1 MKRVSLILILFLVML
16 LALAAFHAD
25 RTAAEKAPDPE
36 PPAASPEVT
45 LPATSPEETPEPASL
60 SMGEPPLA
68 PEPDYSLLISEV
80 MSHNRATLPG
90 AADSFPDWVE
100 LLNTGAEAVSLA
112 GLRLQCGEKSWE
124 LPEQTV
130 LPGKYVLLLC
140 EENTDFS
147 IPSEG
152 ESLSLLS
159 ARGTLIDRAEL
170 PALASDTVWTP
181 EGISAWPSPGF
192 ENSPAGY
199 EAFQSGRTV
208 EGLVISEA
216 VVYDAAGDWVEIV
229 NLGDQNAQLE
239 GWVLSDKLDR
249 AENFTFP
256 EWELGPMESVRV
268 QLPEDSFSLNA
279 QRDRLYLFDPQGK
292 LQDFVSLHDIPL
304 GGSMGRMMGAEGFWY
319 FAEAT
324 PGDENL
330 DGFRRVSAEPVSL
343 EPDGVFDGVKSVK
356 VTLSAP
362 GEIRY
367 TTDGSIPTEESELYT
382 GPISL
387 SETTVIRAVCFEKDA
402 LPSRALSL
410 SYFLNEGHSL
420 PVVSLVSDPEGLF
433 GGDRGIYSNPELD
446 EERFGAVMFYDGEE
460 GFSLDCGV
468 ELHGATSRINQPK
481 KSLKLRFRSRYDGEL
496 HYDLFENGVTDFA
509 SILLRAPQE
518 PGYSSLLRDALMH
531 ELASEA
537 FPALPVQ
544 DSRYAVLYLNG
555 EYWGVYSIREVHSPE
570 TYAYHHGLD
579 PDMVYQYRGKWGPEA
594 ETSGFYGLALNS
606 DLSNQENY
614 RKVAEHVDI
623 DSVIGWAV
631 IQAYCGNTDLHSDNM
646 RFYYTAGDD
655 VLHYALV
662 DVDHGME
669 DVQAFD
675 CPITM
680 GYKYNKLF
688 AALLN
693 SGEFRARLISQ
704 MEKAFSGVLKEE
716 NVVAKIDEMAALI
729 RPEMPRD
736 RERWGAKMSGWES
749 LVQGNKNY
757 FLNFGGRTSLV
768 RDSLKNYIG
777 ATPEWRDYYYK
788 PKES

>member
-1 MKRVSLILILFLVML
+1 MKRISLILLLFLVLL
-16 LALAAFHAD
+16 LALTAFPAD
-25 RTAAEKAPDPE
+25 RRAAEPRPSPE
-36 PPAASPEVT
+36 PQAASPEAAQPVT
-45 LPATSPEETPEPASL
+45 EPEESPQPAPL

-68 PEPDYSLLISEV
+68 PEPDYSLVISEV
-80 MSHNRATLPG
+80 MSHNRAALAG
-90 AADSFPDWVE
+90 DADSFPDWVE
-100 LLNTGAEAVSLA
+100 LLNTGTETLSLD
-112 GLRLQCGEKSWE
+112 GLCLQCGERRWE
-124 LPEQTV
+124 LPALTAQ
-130 LPGKYVLLLC
+130 PGAYVLLLC
-140 EENTDFS
+140 EEDTAFS
-147 IPSEG
+147 IPAEG

-159 ARGTLIDRAEL
+159 AGGTLIDRAEI
-170 PALASDTVWTP
+170 PALDSDTVWTP

-192 ENSPAGY
+192 ENSPSGY
-199 EAFQSGRTV
+199 EAFQCGRKV
-208 EGLVISEA
+208 LGPAISEA

-229 NLGDQNAQLE
+229 NLGNSTAQLE

-249 AENFTFP
+249 AESFSLP
-256 EWELGPMESVRV
+256 AWELGPMECVRV
-268 QLPEDSFSLNA
+268 RLPEDSFSLNA

-292 LQDFVSLHDIPL
+292 LQDYVSLHDIPL
-304 GGSMGRMMGAEGFWY
+304 GGSVGRVPGEEGFWY
-319 FAEAT
+319 FASAT
-324 PGDENL
+324 PGEKNG

-343 EPDGVFDGVKSVK
+343 ERDGVFEGVKSVK

-367 TTDGSIPTEESELYT
+367 TTDGSIPTEESERYT
-382 GPISL
+382 APL
-387 SETTVIRAVCFEKDA
+387 TLKETAVIRAVCFERDA

-410 SYFLNEGHSL
+410 SYILNEGHSL
-420 PVVSLVSDPEGLF
+420 PVVSLVSDPQGLF
-433 GGDRGIYSNPELD
+433 GGDKGIYSNPELD

-460 GFSLDCGV
+460 GFALDCGV
-468 ELHGATSRINQPK
+468 ELHGATSRIYQPK
-481 KSLKLRFRSRYDGEL
+481 KSLKLRFRSRYEGEL
-496 HYDLFENGVTDFA
+496 HYDLFENGVTDYA

-555 EYWGVYSIREVHSPE
+555 EYWGVYTIREVHSPE
-570 TYAYHHGLD
+570 SYAYRHGLD
-579 PDMVYQYRGKWGPEA
+579 PDTVYQYRGKWGPEA
-594 ETSGFYGLALNS
+594 ETSGFYSLALNT
-606 DLSNQENY
+606 DLSDPENY

-646 RFYYTAGDD
+646 RFYYTAEDD

-669 DVQAFD
+669 NEQAFD
-675 CPITM
+675 CTVTL

-688 AALLN
+688 AALLH

-704 MEKAFSGVLKEE
+704 MEEAFSGPLNEE
-716 NVVAKIDEMAALI
+716 NVVARIDEMAALI

-736 RERWGAKMSGWES
+736 RERWGAKMTWWEH
-749 LVQGNKNY
+749 LVENNKNY
-757 FLNFGGRTSLV
+757 FLNFGGRTSIV
-768 RDSLKNYIG
+768 RDGLKYYIG
-777 ATPEWRDYYYK
+777 ATPEWRDFYYK
-788 PKES
+788 PKEN

>member
-1 MKRVSLILILFLVML
+1 MKRFSLILILFLALL
-16 LALAAFHAD
+16 LALAAFQAD
-25 RTAAEKAPDPE
+25 RSIPE
-36 PPAASPEVT
+36 PVPSPET
-45 LPATSPEETPEPASL
+45 PAVSPEGTPPASEPEETPEPAPISL
-60 SMGEPPLA
+60 GEPPLA
-68 PEPDYSLLISEV
+68 PEPDYSLIISEV

-90 AADSFPDWVE
+90 TDDSFPDWVE
-100 LLNTGAEAVSLA
+100 LLNTGAEAVSLEN
-112 GLRLQCGEKSWE
+112 LRLQCGEKSWE

-130 LPGKYVLLLC
+130 QPGEYLLLLC
-140 EENTDFS
+140 EADTDFC

-152 ESLSLLS
+152 ETLTLLS
-159 ARGTLIDRAEL
+159 ARGTLIDQAQL
-170 PALASDTVWTP
+170 PALASDTAWTP
-181 EGISAWPSPGF
+181 EGVSAWPSPGF

-199 EAFQSGRTV
+199 EAFQSGRRV
-208 EGLVISEA
+208 EGLAISEA
-216 VVYDAAGDWVEIV
+216 VVYAASGDWVEIV
-229 NLGDQNAQLE
+229 NLGDRSAQLE

-249 AENFTFP
+249 SENFTFP
-256 EWELGPMESVRV
+256 VWELGPMESVRV
-268 QLPEDSFSLNA
+268 LLPEDSFSLNA

-304 GGSMGRMMGAEGFWY
+304 GGSVGRMTGAEGFWY
-319 FAEAT
+319 FAAAT

-330 DGFRRVSAEPVSL
+330 DGFRRVSAEPESL

-382 GPISL
+382 GPLSL
-387 SETTVIRAVCFEKDA
+387 KETTVIRAVCFERDA
-402 LPSRALSL
+402 LPSRSLSL

-420 PVVSLVSDPEGLF
+420 PVVSLVSDPDGLF
-433 GGDRGIYSNPELD
+433 GGDKGIYSNPELD
-446 EERFGAVMFYDGEE
+446 EERFGAVMFYDGED

-468 ELHGATSRINQPK
+468 ELHGATSRIFQPK

-496 HYDLFENGVTDFA
+496 HYDLFENGVTDYA

-570 TYAYHHGLD
+570 SYAYHHDLD
-579 PDMVYQYRGKWGPEA
+579 PDTVFQYRGKWGPEA
-594 ETSGFYGLALNS
+594 EKSGFFSLALS
-606 DLSNQENY
+606 TDMSNQENY
-614 RKVAEHVDI
+614 RQVAEHVDI

-646 RFYYTAGDD
+646 RFYYTVGDD

-669 DVQAFD
+669 SEQAFD

-680 GYKYNKLF
+680 GYKYNQLF
-688 AALLN
+688 AALLKN
-693 SGEFRARLISQ
+693 GEFRTRLISQ
-704 MEKAFSGVLKEE
+704 MEQAFSGVLKEE
-716 NVVAKIDEMAALI
+716 NVAAKIDEMAAAI

-736 RERWGAKMSGWES
+736 RKRWGATMGGWEN
-749 LVQGNKNY
+749 LVEGNKNY
-757 FLNFGGRTSLV
+757 FLNFGGRCSIVRNSL
-768 RDSLKNYIG
+768 RNYIG
-777 ATPEWRDYYYK
+777 STPEWREFYSGQKKD
-788 PKES
+788 

>member
-1 MKRVSLILILFLVML
+1 MKRFSLILLLFLVLL
-16 LALAAFHAD
+16 LALTAFHPERQPAAA
-25 RTAAEKAPDPE
+25 TAAPE
-36 PPAASPEVT
+36 PPQTS
-45 LPATSPEETPEPASL
+45 LPAELPVPTAEETPEPAPL
-60 SMGEPPLA
+60 SMGEPSLA
-68 PEPDYSLLISEV
+68 PEPDYSLVISEV
-80 MSHNRATLPG
+80 MSHNRATLAG
-90 AADSFPDWVE
+90 DADSFPDWVE
-100 LLNTGAEAVSLA
+100 LLNTGTEELSLD
-112 GLRLQCGEKSWE
+112 GLRLQCGDKSWE
-124 LPEQTV
+124 LPDLTAR
-130 LPGKYVLLLC
+130 PGAYLLLLC
-140 EENTDFS
+140 EEDTDFS

-159 ARGTLIDRAEL
+159 ARGTLIDRAEI
-170 PALASDTVWTP
+170 PALDSDTVWTP
-181 EGISAWPSPGF
+181 EGVSSWPSPGF

-199 EAFQSGRTV
+199 EAFQCGRTV
-208 EGLVISEA
+208 RSRAISEA
-216 VVYDAAGDWVEIV
+216 VVYDASGDWVEIV
-229 NLGDQNAQLE
+229 NLGSSTAQME

-249 AENFTFP
+249 AESFSLP
-256 EWELGPMESVRV
+256 AWELGPMECVRV
-268 QLPEDSFSLNA
+268 RLPEDSFSLNA

-292 LQDFVSLHDIPL
+292 LQDYVSLHDIPL
-304 GGSMGRMMGAEGFWY
+304 GGSVGRVPGSEGFWY
-319 FAEAT
+319 FACAT
-324 PGDENL
+324 PGEENPE
-330 DGFRRVSAEPVSL
+330 GFRRISAEPVSL
-343 EPDGVFDGVKSVK
+343 ERDGVFEGVKSVK
-356 VTLSAP
+356 VALSAP

-382 GPISL
+382 GPL
-387 SETTVIRAVCFEKDA
+387 TLRETTVLRAVCFERDA
-402 LPSRALSL
+402 LPSRPLSL

-420 PVVSLVSDPEGLF
+420 PVVSLVSDPQGLF
-433 GGDRGIYSNPELD
+433 GGDKGIYSNPELD
-446 EERFGAVMFYDGEE
+446 EERFGAVMFYDGED
-460 GFSLDCGV
+460 GFALDCGV
-468 ELHGATSRINQPK
+468 ELHGATSRIYQPK
-481 KSLKLRFRSRYDGEL
+481 KSLKLRFRSRYEGEL
-496 HYDLFENGVTDFA
+496 HYDLFENGVTDYA

-570 TYAYHHGLD
+570 SYAYHHGLD
-579 PDMVYQYRGKWGPEA
+579 PDTVYQYRGKWEPEA
-594 ETSGFYGLALNS
+594 EASGFYGIALNS
-606 DLSNQENY
+606 DLSNPENY

-646 RFYYTAGDD
+646 RFYYTAEDD

-669 DVQAFD
+669 SEQAFD

-704 MEKAFSGVLKEE
+704 MEEAFSDVLKEE
-716 NVVAKIDEMAALI
+716 NVVARIDEMAALI

-736 RERWGAKMSGWES
+736 RERWGAKMTWWEH
-749 LVQGNKNY
+749 LVENNKNY

-777 ATPEWRDYYYK
+777 GTAEWRDFYYK
-788 PKES
+788 PKNN

>member
-1 MKRVSLILILFLVML
+1 M
-16 LALAAFHAD
+16 
-25 RTAAEKAPDPE
+25 
-36 PPAASPEVT
+36 
-45 LPATSPEETPEPASL
+45 
-60 SMGEPPLA
+60 
-68 PEPDYSLLISEV
+68 
-80 MSHNRATLPG
+80 
-90 AADSFPDWVE
+90 
-100 LLNTGAEAVSLA
+100 
-112 GLRLQCGEKSWE
+112 
-124 LPEQTV
+124 
-130 LPGKYVLLLC
+130 
-140 EENTDFS
+140 
-147 IPSEG
+147 
-152 ESLSLLS
+152 
-159 ARGTLIDRAEL
+159 
-170 PALASDTVWTP
+170 
-181 EGISAWPSPGF
+181 
-192 ENSPAGY
+192 
-199 EAFQSGRTV
+199 
-208 EGLVISEA
+208 
-216 VVYDAAGDWVEIV
+216 
-229 NLGDQNAQLE
+229 
-239 GWVLSDKLDR
+239 
-249 AENFTFP
+249 
-256 EWELGPMESVRV
+256 
-268 QLPEDSFSLNA
+268 
-279 QRDRLYLFDPQGK
+279 
-292 LQDFVSLHDIPL
+292 
-304 GGSMGRMMGAEGFWY
+304 
-319 FAEAT
+319 
-324 PGDENL
+324 
-330 DGFRRVSAEPVSL
+330 
-343 EPDGVFDGVKSVK
+343 
-356 VTLSAP
+356 
-362 GEIRY
+362 
-367 TTDGSIPTEESELYT
+367 
-382 GPISL
+382 
-387 SETTVIRAVCFEKDA
+387 
-402 LPSRALSL
+402 
-410 SYFLNEGHSL
+410 
-420 PVVSLVSDPEGLF
+420 
-433 GGDRGIYSNPELD
+433 
-446 EERFGAVMFYDGEE
+446 
-460 GFSLDCGV
+460 
-468 ELHGATSRINQPK
+468 
-481 KSLKLRFRSRYDGEL
+481 KLRFRSRYDGEL
-496 HYDLFENGVTDFA
+496 HYDLFENGVTEYA

-579 PDMVYQYRGKWGPEA
+579 PDTVYQYRGKWGPEA

-704 MEKAFSGVLKEE
+704 MEEAFSGVLKEE

-757 FLNFGGRTSLV
+757 FLNFGGRCSLV
-768 RDSLKNYIG
+768 RDSLKEYIG